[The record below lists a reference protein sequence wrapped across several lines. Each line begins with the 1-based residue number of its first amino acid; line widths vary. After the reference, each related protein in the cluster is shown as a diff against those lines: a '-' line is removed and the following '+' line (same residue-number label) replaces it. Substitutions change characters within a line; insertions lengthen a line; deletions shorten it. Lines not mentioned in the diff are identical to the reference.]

1 MKWFLFSMLVMAS
14 AQDFPNMP
22 EDTAIQAM
30 DEDVEECQKGVKDLR
45 NDMMGLELFLQDKKD
60 YAEHCPSTAWEQPP
74 LDEYKVDPKSYLPE
88 GCKPAEEEE

>member
-1 MKWFLFSMLVMAS
+1 
-14 AQDFPNMP
+14 
-22 EDTAIQAM
+22 M

-60 YAEHCPSTAWEQPP
+60 YTEHCPSTAWEQPP